1 MPFSI
6 HDIDLVDGS
15 TPTMQDRLIGGLQL
29 AVANVA
35 GSGSVTTAV
44 SFPAGSLPANYAV
57 FVDTGQAVTAYVTGK
72 TSSGFNVVLAATAV
86 AAGTFNVL
94 IVA

>member
-29 AVANVA
+29 AVANVS

-44 SFPAGSLPANYAV
+44 SFPAGSLLMPVRPSLHA
-57 FVDTGQAVTAYVTGK
+57 
-72 TSSGFNVVLAATAV
+72 
-86 AAGTFNVL
+86 
-94 IVA
+94 

>member
-1 MPFSI
+1 
-6 HDIDLVDGS
+6 
-15 TPTMQDRLIGGLQL
+15 
-29 AVANVA
+29 
-35 GSGSVTTAV
+35 VTTAV
-44 SFPAGSLPANYAV
+44 SFPAGSLPANCAV
-57 FVDTGQAVTAYVTGK
+57 FVDAGQSVTAYVTGK

>member
-29 AVANVA
+29 AVANVS

-44 SFPAGSLPANYAV
+44 SFASPLPSNYAV
-57 FVDTGQAVTAYVTGK
+57 FVDAGQAVTAYVTGK
-72 TSSGFNVVLAATAV
+72 TSSGFNVVLAATTV

>member
-29 AVANVA
+29 AVANA
-35 GSGSVTTAV
+35 GGSRSVTTAV
-44 SFPAGSLPANYAV
+44 SFASPLPANYAV
-57 FVDTGQAVTAYVTGK
+57 FVDAGQAATAYVTGK
-72 TSSGFNVVLAATAV
+72 TSSGFNVVLAATTV
-86 AAGTFNVL
+86 VAGTFNVL